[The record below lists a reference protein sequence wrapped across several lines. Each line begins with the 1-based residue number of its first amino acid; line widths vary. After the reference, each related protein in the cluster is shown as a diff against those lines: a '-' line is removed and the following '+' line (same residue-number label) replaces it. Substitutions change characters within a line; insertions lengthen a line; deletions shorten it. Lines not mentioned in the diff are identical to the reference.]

1 MPKAYRLSDS
11 AARYPTR
18 PPERCFPLAT
28 SAHYTRDQPIMA
40 KRISSNIKL
49 NIPAGKGTPAP
60 PVGPALGQAGIN
72 MMEFL
77 KKFNEQTAPQMGFVM
92 PVEITVYEDRSY
104 SFKIKQPLTTDLIK
118 RAAGIEKGAA
128 NPKSD
133 RAGVLTRDK
142 LREVAKLKMA
152 DLNTDDEEMAMR
164 VVAGAARSMGVRIEG

>member
-1 MPKAYRLSDS
+1 MPKRV
-11 AARYPTR
+11 T
-18 PPERCFPLAT
+18 
-28 SAHYTRDQPIMA
+28 H
-40 KRISSNIKL
+40 NIKL

-104 SFKIKQPLTTDLIK
+104 TFNIKQPLVTDLIK
-118 RAAGIEKGAA
+118 RAAGITSGAQNA
-128 NPKSD
+128 KTQV
-133 RAGVLTRDK
+133 AGTLTQDK

-152 DLNTDDEEMAMR
+152 DLNAETEEAAMR
-164 VVAGAARSMGVRIEG
+164 IVAGSARSMGVKIVD